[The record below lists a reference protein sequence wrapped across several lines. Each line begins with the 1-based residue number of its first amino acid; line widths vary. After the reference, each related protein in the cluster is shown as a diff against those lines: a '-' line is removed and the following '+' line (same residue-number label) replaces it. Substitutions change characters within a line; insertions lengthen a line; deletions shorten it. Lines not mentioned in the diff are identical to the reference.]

1 VRDVLNTQNQRLLR
15 GLQGLSAM
23 IDQATIPTELEPYRV
38 LIQDFCQQYVRRTEQ
53 NLYDL
58 QLGQDMILE
67 DILSNT
73 QGANR
78 IATLLSTRWA
88 IPILRASDTDRLSL
102 RIIGWMHQAH
112 PLTATL
118 PPAFT
123 DGATSVWTAP
133 VPIYF
138 LPCIERLG
146 FLYQPLLFHEFGHL
160 LYRLRKPEM
169 DALVGELQR
178 EIARCLMPP
187 SRRNDRH
194 SDEQARQRQVI
205 VDTWYAWAQEIFCDA
220 IGLAIGGPSF
230 LLAFSTHLSMME
242 RGDFYQSPADLRGSS
257 HPVTWL
263 RVQLLAER
271 AQKLGLSDLA
281 QHILNEWTIIAD
293 AMGVQEDYHGY
304 FNIEISN
311 EVRRI
316 VDDMLVEVDPRWYL
330 PEETVDTEWSAGS
343 DSIVHLLNRAWQVY
357 RTDPSYYPQWEKEML
372 NRFLA

>member
-1 VRDVLNTQNQRLLR
+1 VRNVLNTQNQRLLR
-15 GLQGLSAM
+15 GLQDLSAM
-23 IDQATIPTELEPYRV
+23 IDQATVPLELEPYRA
-38 LIQDFCQQYVRRTEQ
+38 LIQEFCQQYVRRVEQ
-53 NLYDL
+53 NLHDL

-73 QGANR
+73 QGANS

-102 RIIGWMHQAH
+102 RIIGWMHQGH
-112 PLTATL
+112 SLTATL

-123 DGATSVWTAP
+123 DGATAVWTAP

-160 LYRLRKPEM
+160 LYRLHKPEM

-187 SRRNDRH
+187 SQRNDRH

-205 VDTWYAWAQEIFCDA
+205 VDTWYTWAQEIFCDA
-220 IGLAIGGPSF
+220 VGLAIGGPSF

-242 RGDFYQSPADLRGSS
+242 RGDFYQSPDDLRGSS

-263 RVQLLAER
+263 RVQLLAKR
-271 AQKLGLSDLA
+271 AQILGLSDLA
-281 QHILNEWTIIAD
+281 QHISNEWTTVAN
-293 AMGVQEDYHGY
+293 AMDVTEDYHGY
-304 FNIEISN
+304 YNVEIST
-311 EVRRI
+311 EVQRV
-316 VDDMLVEVDPRWYL
+316 VDDMLVEADPRWYL
-330 PEETVDTEWSAGS
+330 PEETLGTEWSVDS
-343 DSIVHLLNRAWQVY
+343 DSIVHLLNCAWQIY
-357 RTDPSYYPQWEKEML
+357 RTDSAYYPLWEKEML